1 MTPKQLSVLTRKEL
15 VEIARSHQV
24 TGWHGMR
31 KQQLVDAVSKIKAP
45 KSKTRRA
52 AAKLS
57 NGRPP
62 RMRSEKSPNGNSPRP
77 RAIRR
82 GPRASALMFR
92 SNQQQ
97 HDKVVSQVI
106 DSDWL
111 QVEWSF
117 CQNTLDRA
125 HAALGIEW
133 HEATPCI
140 RVFDVTGDE
149 QEIEIKRRVD
159 QVTISGHSNRW
170 YIPIPQADREYKLQI
185 GLATPGNR
193 FFVLAQTRKIRVPR
207 GSVHSTSRPAHD
219 GWPTASFDDHTGRPV
234 QQLESPVTA
243 RPVTAGSAVDGQV
256 TPSFLFKVDAE
267 LVVSGAVASGSQLSI
282 LDEQVQLAA
291 DGSFAIRIPLPEG
304 RQVLPAVAVSP
315 DGTEKRTI
323 LLALERNTKE
333 LEPQIHNRYAD

>member
-1 MTPKQLSVLTRKEL
+1 MTPKQLSVLSRKEL
-15 VEIARSHQV
+15 VEIARSHHV
-24 TGWHGMR
+24 SGWHGMR

-62 RMRSEKSPNGNSPRP
+62 GIHSKKAPNGSHRPSRPITRRP
-77 RAIRR
+77 RV
-82 GPRASALMFR
+82 SARMFR

-117 CQNTLDRA
+117 CQSTLDRA

-133 HEATPCI
+133 HQATPCI
-140 RVFDVTGDE
+140 RLFDVTGDE
-149 QEIEIKRRVD
+149 QEIETKIRVD
-159 QVTISGHSNRW
+159 QVPISGHTNRW
-170 YIPIPQADREYKLQI
+170 YIPIPQPDREYKLQI
-185 GLATPGNR
+185 GLVTPNNR
-193 FFVLAQTRKIRVPR
+193 FFVLAQTRKIRVPT
-207 GSVHSTSRPAHD
+207 GSVQPPCNTQQN
-219 GWPTASFDDHTGRPV
+219 GWPSASPTDHAGMHV
-234 QQLESPVTA
+234 QQLRSNGTHRSAPTGNPSAAQTTPSFMFTVEAELTISGA
-243 RPVTAGSAVDGQV
+243 VTAGS
-256 TPSFLFKVDAE
+256 
-267 LVVSGAVASGSQLSI
+267 QLTI
-282 LDEQVQLAA
+282 LDEQVHLAA
-291 DGSFAIRIPLPEG
+291 DGSFAIRVRLPEG

-333 LEPQIHNRYAD
+333 LEPQIHNRYSE